1 MENSRN
7 MWKTRQK
14 MWETCGK
21 HVEKCPKNVDNC
33 PKNVENFVDK
43 MWECGKHVEN
53 MWKTHLY
60 VQMCK
65 IVANYTN
72 ESQLFFLFLF
82 FLFFLFLLYFYNLS
96 KIMNTIA
103 GRGGALQLYA
113 LARRHGT
120 WEKNVQWVAVYRSNE
135 NGGAYIFKIRY
146 ICIYKCLIFL
156 SVREFSLG
164 LSVVI

>member
-1 MENSRN
+1 MWITAPK
-7 MWKTRQK
+7 MWKTLWIK
-14 MWETCGK
+14 CG
-21 HVEKCPKNVDNC
+21 N
-33 PKNVENFVDK
+33 
-43 MWECGKHVEN
+43 VEN
-53 MWKTHLY
+53 MWKTCGKLIC
-60 VQMCK
+60 MCK
-65 IVANYTN
+65 CAKLSATIQTKVN
-72 ESQLFFLFLF
+72 FFLFSF
-82 FLFFLFLLYFYNLS
+82 FFFFFFSFSCTGTYVSVCGYVCVC
-96 KIMNTIA
+96 
-103 GRGGALQLYA
+103 GGALQLYA